1 MKKEGKAQVWQTQL
15 NVSALAISSL
25 WRVGTSFILQLWI
38 AYQLGVEILG
48 QYTIVLAYL
57 HVCQILSEL
66 GLPTFLVNRLA
77 HSPAERPLHR
87 VIALQV
93 QLLSS
98 LFIWGGLILLT
109 IAFPFSQAI
118 RLSLIYVGA
127 SLPFYAITSVYQTLF
142 RASEQMLWIMII
154 EVLINTLILAFSSWI
169 VWHGGTLAELV
180 IVLVWTQA
188 ISGLLCWY
196 LFRLSAM
203 HAGTCHALHLMPC
216 TLPRAWHLSW
226 KMLRGARPFYGLALA
241 EVLLSRLDILLLSI
255 FAGDGITGIYSAAY
269 NIVRVPAK
277 LIQSYWQALYPTL
290 SRLRA
295 GDRPRYIRLIRQSMG
310 IGFLLALAGV
320 GVISLLA
327 EPLLTIFYGK
337 QITEIVPIFRVLIW
351 SIPVLLIEIGCLT
364 LLMTEQKASIA
375 LKIMVLRLCCLSIL
389 LPLLTSSDGIGT
401 AYAVLIAT
409 IIGAL
414 AGLWR
419 WAGSR

>member
-1 MKKEGKAQVWQTQL
+1 MKKKGGNAQAWQTQL

-38 AYQLGVEILG
+38 AYQLSVTVLG

-66 GLPTFLVNRLA
+66 GLPTFLVSRLA
-77 HSPAERPLHR
+77 HSPAERPLYSR
-87 VIALQV
+87 MALQI

-98 LFIWGGLILLT
+98 LFVWGGLILLT
-109 IAFPFSQAI
+109 IAFPFSPNV

-169 VWHGGTLAELV
+169 VWHGGTLVELV

-188 ISGLLCWY
+188 ISGLMCWILWYRVSKKLSFQERTRFLCPARY
-196 LFRLSAM
+196 
-203 HAGTCHALHLMPC
+203 TN
-216 TLPRAWHLSW
+216 PRYD
-226 KMLRGARPFYGLALA
+226 MLRDARPFYGLALA

-295 GDRPRYIRLIRQSMG
+295 GDHPHYVRLIRQSMG

-327 EPLLTIFYGK
+327 EPLLAIVYEK
-337 QITEIVPIFRVLIW
+337 QIAEIVPIFRVLIW
-351 SIPVLLIEIGCLT
+351 SMPVLLIEMGYLT
-364 LLMTEQKASIA
+364 LLMTEQKAGVA
-375 LKIMVLRLCCLSIL
+375 LRIMVLHLCCLAIL
-389 LPLLTSSDGIGT
+389 LPILTNSGGVGT
-401 AYAVLIAT
+401 AYAVLSAT
-409 IIGAL
+409 IIGAI
-414 AGLWR
+414 AGIWR
-419 WAGSR
+419 WAERR

>member
-1 MKKEGKAQVWQTQL
+1 MKKKGGNAQAWQTQL

-38 AYQLGVEILG
+38 AYQLSVTVLG

-66 GLPTFLVNRLA
+66 GLPTFLVSRLA
-77 HSPAERPLHR
+77 HSPAERPLYSR
-87 VIALQV
+87 MALQI

-98 LFIWGGLILLT
+98 LFVWGGLILLT
-109 IAFPFSQAI
+109 IAFPFSPNV

-127 SLPFYAITSVYQTLF
+127 SLPFYAITITSVYQTLF

-169 VWHGGTLAELV
+169 VWHGGTLVELV

-188 ISGLLCWY
+188 ISGLMCWILWYRVSKKLSFQERTRFLCPARY
-196 LFRLSAM
+196 
-203 HAGTCHALHLMPC
+203 TN
-216 TLPRAWHLSW
+216 PRYD
-226 KMLRGARPFYGLALA
+226 MLRDARPFYGLALA

-295 GDRPRYIRLIRQSMG
+295 GDHPHY
-310 IGFLLALAGV
+310 LAIV
-320 GVISLLA
+320 Y
-327 EPLLTIFYGK
+327 EK
-337 QITEIVPIFRVLIW
+337 QTAEIVPIFHVLIW
-351 SIPVLLIEIGCLT
+351 SMPVLLIEIGYLT
-364 LLMTEQKASIA
+364 LLMTEQKAGVA
-375 LKIMVLRLCCLSIL
+375 LRIMILHLCCLAIL
-389 LPLLTSSDGIGT
+389 LPLLTNSGGVGT
-401 AYAVLIAT
+401 AYAVLTAT
-409 IIGAL
+409 SIGAL
-414 AGLWR
+414 AGFWR
-419 WAGSR
+419 WAGNG